1 MWAGFKVKDY
11 VTDRC
16 SDTFDESLLG
26 VVTEE
31 LQDLLSGW
39 LNAIYGNGHYY
50 YYYYYYIIIVII
62 YLLLLFIIIVII
74 IIY

>member
-16 SDTFDESLLG
+16 SDIFYESLLG

-39 LNAIYGNGHYY
+39 LNAIYGNVHYY
-50 YYYYYYIIIVII
+50 YYYYYCY
-62 YLLLLFIIIVII
+62 Y
-74 IIY
+74 YYKYKQ